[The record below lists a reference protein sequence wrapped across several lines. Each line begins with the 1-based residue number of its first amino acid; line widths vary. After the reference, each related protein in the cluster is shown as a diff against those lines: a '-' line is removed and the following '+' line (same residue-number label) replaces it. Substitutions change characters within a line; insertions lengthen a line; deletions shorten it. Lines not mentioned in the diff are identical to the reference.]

1 MGCSAMMIN
10 DRKIIIS
17 VGNHRRSVN
26 WQPQTLLLSELYEK
40 LRVPARGTETMQEYL
55 ALRKSEQDDRKD
67 VGGYVA
73 GSLAGT
79 RRKAGAVTGRDVVT
93 LDLDDGSQVECE
105 ILTIFTVGERDYI
118 ALLPLDENGEENEE
132 GEVFIYRYSED
143 SEGNPSLD
151 NIEDDEEY
159 EAVSDR
165 FDELLDEAAFEEM
178 DD

>member
-1 MGCSAMMIN
+1 MVKP
-10 DRKIIIS
+10 RIIS
-17 VGNHRRSVN
+17 PIFPRCI
-26 WQPQTLLLSELYEK
+26 QELI
-40 LRVPARGTETMQEYL
+40 QN
-55 ALRKSEQDDRKD
+55 
-67 VGGYVA
+67 
-73 GSLAGT
+73 
-79 RRKAGAVTGRDVVT
+79 
-93 LDLDDGSQVECE
+93 
-105 ILTIFTVGERDYI
+105 I

>member
-1 MGCSAMMIN
+1 MSDFNQNN
-10 DRKIIIS
+10 DDEDI
-17 VGNHRRSVN
+17 
-26 WQPQTLLLSELYEK
+26 
-40 LRVPARGTETMQEYL
+40 
-55 ALRKSEQDDRKD
+55 
-67 VGGYVA
+67 
-73 GSLAGT
+73 
-79 RRKAGAVTGRDVVT
+79 VVT

-105 ILTIFTVGERDYI
+105 IDYI

>member
-1 MGCSAMMIN
+1 MFNHIRLCYDVIVFIRTTIKRRGIGRSDFNQNN
-10 DRKIIIS
+10 DDEDI
-17 VGNHRRSVN
+17 
-26 WQPQTLLLSELYEK
+26 
-40 LRVPARGTETMQEYL
+40 
-55 ALRKSEQDDRKD
+55 
-67 VGGYVA
+67 
-73 GSLAGT
+73 
-79 RRKAGAVTGRDVVT
+79 VVT

>member
-1 MGCSAMMIN
+1 MSDFNQNN
-10 DRKIIIS
+10 DDEDI
-17 VGNHRRSVN
+17 
-26 WQPQTLLLSELYEK
+26 
-40 LRVPARGTETMQEYL
+40 
-55 ALRKSEQDDRKD
+55 
-67 VGGYVA
+67 
-73 GSLAGT
+73 
-79 RRKAGAVTGRDVVT
+79 VVT

-118 ALLPLDENGEENEE
+118 ALPPLDENGEENEE